1 MATHPASG
9 GIKQKLVCSTLSQ
22 NTCHL
27 IFLLYQYHPLHD
39 PNLPHG
45 IYVYP
50 HHGYTSSHRP
60 LLQILQVI
68 QRQLKVVPSG
78 LASKSLSIVVIDAGL
93 THMLLPASLL
103 SLSKIILGYLASL
116 SLKSLHLSSCLTL
129 YRLLDTKGL
138 QVSLQRPI
146 THTSLE
152 SILGSIDLHTQEFWA
167 ISGTSSIRDVLY

>member
-1 MATHPASG
+1 M
-9 GIKQKLVCSTLSQ
+9 
-22 NTCHL
+22 
-27 IFLLYQYHPLHD
+27 
-39 PNLPHG
+39 
-45 IYVYP
+45 
-50 HHGYTSSHRP
+50 
-60 LLQILQVI
+60 I

-93 THMLLPASLL
+93 THMLLPASPL
-103 SLSKIILGYLASL
+103 SLSKIILEYLASL